1 MCSKHLLKISRNKI
15 FDDDDDVLL
24 RLFFKFLCVRS
35 LPQVL
40 ITPLCTLT
48 EVQRRLNL
56 FLPFAYFVE
65 SSVEILAQNYGLM
78 AVNLPPLLT
87 SQVNI

>member
-48 EVQRRLNL
+48 EAQRRLNL